1 MLEDSAIIKVKNR
14 FDGTSSYTIP
24 DERIQRTFASGEVKD
39 ITMKELRSLSYQPGG
54 KELMAEYLC
63 IMNADA
69 AQELIG
75 RVEPEYNYTEEDV
88 KRIMLTGSIDE
99 FLDMLDFAPAGVI
112 DIVKTMAV
120 QCELNDVRKREAIYD
135 KTGFNVTRALENLR
149 LEKEAAEAEGTTE
162 QSSSGRRV
170 QVKKET
176 PKTES
181 TPARRV
187 YNVVG

>member
-1 MLEDSAIIKVKNR
+1 MIEDSTIIKVKNR
-14 FDGTSSYTIP
+14 FDGVASYAIP
-24 DERIQRTFASGEVKD
+24 DERINRTFAPGEVKD
-39 ITMKELRSLSYQPGG
+39 ITMKELRNLSYQPGG
-54 KELMAEYLC
+54 REIMAEYLC

-69 AQELIG
+69 AKELIG

-88 KRIMLTGSIDE
+88 KRIMLNGSIDE

-112 DIVKTMAV
+112 DIIKTMAIK
-120 QCELNDVRKREAIYD
+120 CELNDVRKREAIYD

-149 LEKEAAEAEGTTE
+149 LEKEEAKAEGAAEPAST
-162 QSSSGRRV
+162 GRRAT
-170 QVKKET
+170 QKET
-176 PKTES
+176 TKTES